1 VVKMK
6 SRIASAFRGR
16 GFALA
21 VATLAAGILLGACA
35 PAEDG
40 LSVGDRAPAF
50 ELPSTAGDRVALSDY
65 KGRPV
70 LLFFHMAVG

>member
-1 VVKMK
+1 MVKMK
-6 SRIASAFRGR
+6 SRIAPAFRGR
-16 GFALA
+16 GFVLA
-21 VATLAAGILLGACA
+21 VAALVAGILLGACA

-40 LSVGDRAPAF
+40 LSVDDRAPAF
-50 ELPSTAGDRVALSDY
+50 ELPATSGDTVALSDY

>member
-1 VVKMK
+1 MQKWRQTARTWPRGVVPL
-6 SRIASAFRGR
+6 
-16 GFALA
+16 ALA
-21 VATLAAGILLGACA
+21 AMLAGILLGACA

-40 LSVGDRAPAF
+40 LSVDNRAPAF
-50 ELPSTAGDRVALSDY
+50 ELPSPSGDNIALSDY

>member
-1 VVKMK
+1 MN
-6 SRIASAFRGR
+6 SRIAPAFRGR
-16 GFALA
+16 GFVLA
-21 VATLAAGILLGACA
+21 VALLVAGITLGACA

-50 ELPSTAGDRVALSDY
+50 ELTSTAGDRVALSDY

>member
-1 VVKMK
+1 MNPRK
-6 SRIASAFRGR
+6 AAAFRGR

-21 VATLAAGILLGACA
+21 VATLAAGILLSACA
-35 PAEDG
+35 TAEDG

-50 ELPSTAGDRVALSDY
+50 ELPATSGDTVALSDY